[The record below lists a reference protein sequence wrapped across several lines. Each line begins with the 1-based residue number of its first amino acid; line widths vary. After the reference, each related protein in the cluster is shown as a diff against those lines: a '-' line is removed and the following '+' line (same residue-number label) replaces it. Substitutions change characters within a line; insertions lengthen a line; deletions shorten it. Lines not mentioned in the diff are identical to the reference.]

1 MVILEVG
8 GIDFDMIWRSG
19 LREWN
24 LPNHNIMKVVD
35 MYIGHTLMRDKSENK
50 LRMAVVLHLLIE
62 LRDTKDSQPPP
73 EMNAHQ
79 TYFSA

>member
-1 MVILEVG
+1 
-8 GIDFDMIWRSG
+8 
-19 LREWN
+19 
-24 LPNHNIMKVVD
+24 MKVMD
-35 MYIGHTLMRDKSENK
+35 MYIGRALMRDKSENK
-50 LRMAVVLHLLIE
+50 LRMVVVLHLLIE